1 MVKEEQEKVLRF
13 QTDMKM
19 TSLEQ
24 LHQSMR
30 RIGSEIQQF
39 QLSSGA
45 VSFDCLFSTRDM
57 PNYTLSLTSRGS
69 NPKFFLFQVE
79 RGYWIRPYFEG
90 FYSELAA
97 LLNTGANSGNPLMP
111 KDFLESI
118 NSKIPTQASKNRN
131 PSAAEIIR
139 LRPDV
144 TEDRDR
150 PFFDTWI
157 PWSKESGR
165 GPSPEN
171 RHKTRLVLG
180 LNALEYSI
188 RNNASSKWSAV
199 DLGRNWDD

>member
-1 MVKEEQEKVLRF
+1 
-13 QTDMKM
+13 MKM
-19 TSLEQ
+19 TSLEK

-45 VSFDCLFSTRDM
+45 VSFDCLFSTRDR

-69 NPKFFLFQVE
+69 NPRFFVFQVE
-79 RGYWIRPYFEG
+79 RGYWIRPYFED

-97 LLNTGANSGNPLMP
+97 LLNTGANSGSRLMP
-111 KDFLESI
+111 KEFLEGI
-118 NSKIPTQASKNRN
+118 NMKIPTQAYERQN

-144 TEDRDR
+144 TEERDR

-157 PWSKESGR
+157 YWSEESAR
-165 GPSPEN
+165 GPSAEN
-171 RHKTRLVLG
+171 RHKTSILLG
-180 LNALEYSI
+180 LDALDYSI

-199 DLGRNWDD
+199 DLGRSWDE